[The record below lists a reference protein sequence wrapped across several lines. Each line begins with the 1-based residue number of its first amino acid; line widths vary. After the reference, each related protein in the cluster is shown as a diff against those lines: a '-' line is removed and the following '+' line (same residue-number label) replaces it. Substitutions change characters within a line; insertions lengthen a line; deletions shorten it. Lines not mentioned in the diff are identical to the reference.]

1 MKADLLLGSV
11 ALSIITGTAIAGTVS
26 VKNQLSSRGV
36 DVKPRALPD
45 APNGYAPVHVQC
57 PASRPTIRSAST
69 LSTNE
74 TAWLQ
79 TRRQKTTSSLKVFFG
94 HVNIDDFD
102 AVSYIE
108 NHSGDELP
116 NIAIGIS
123 GGGLV
128 AALNGAGAIKAFD
141 ERTEGATAQGQ
152 LGGLLQSS
160 TYFSALSGGSWAL
173 GSIYVNNF
181 TTVTN
186 LQDNLW
192 DFAAGLE
199 LGPGTIEPL
208 EMWENMTAEV
218 KSKREAGF
226 STGDADFW
234 GRIQGYNFFNASH
247 GGVDYTW
254 SSIARTQS
262 FENGDMPL
270 PLVVMTGNYRNT
282 STLSTSPATYPIY
295 ETTPWEWGTYDDNIY
310 GFVPLE
316 YLGTRFVGGA
326 VPEND
331 TCVRGFDN
339 AGFITGT
346 SSDIWNENGNDL
358 VAHIRSALTDSTSS
372 TETEEFE
379 FIIKEFLS
387 ATSSSNSTINGP
399 AAYDP
404 NPFYQY
410 NTATSPLAKDT
421 GLFVQDG
428 GETSQNIPLYP
439 LIQMKRKVDVIFA
452 VDSLGSDSFE
462 DNWPTGSALIATYN
476 RTLLNVANDT
486 SFPPVPD
493 LDTFLNFGLNA
504 RPTFFG
510 CNSSALSKSTP
521 LVVYLPNHPITYSSN
536 YTLEQSSFTNAA
548 RDDVITNGYNV
559 ATQANGTLDE
569 DWSACVGCA
578 VLSRSL
584 DRTGTDVPEICTK
597 CFQRYCWNGTVD
609 NESPAPYT
617 PTASLSASSVKAT
630 SSSTASS
637 ASTSLTTKGWSTL
650 AMMGF
655 VVYMVV

>member
-1 MKADLLLGSV
+1 MKANLLLGSV
-11 ALSIITGTAIAGTVS
+11 ALSIVTAANAGSVS
-26 VKNQLSSRGV
+26 VKTQLDARVV
-36 DVKPRALPD
+36 DVKPRALPN
-45 APNGYAPVHVQC
+45 APNGYAPVDVQC

-69 LSTNE
+69 LSTDE
-74 TAWLQ
+74 TAWLK
-79 TRRQKTTSSLKVFFG
+79 TRREKTASALKDFFG
-94 HVNIDDFD
+94 HVDVDDFD

-141 ERTEGATAQGQ
+141 ERTEGSTAEGQ

-160 TYFSALSGGSWAL
+160 TYFAALSGGSWAL

-186 LQDNLW
+186 LQENLW
-192 DFAAGLE
+192 DFTEGLE
-199 LGPGTIEPL
+199 LGPGTIDPL
-208 EMWENMTAEV
+208 EMWENMTAQV
-218 KSKREAGF
+218 KSKRAAGF

-247 GGVDYTW
+247 GGVEYTW
-254 SSIARTQS
+254 SSIASTRS
-262 FENGDMPL
+262 FENGDMPM

-282 STLSTSPATYPIY
+282 STLSTSPEPYPIY

-316 YLGTRFVGGA
+316 YLGTRFVGGV

-346 SSDIWNENGNDL
+346 SSDIWNEDGKDL
-358 VAHIRSALTDSTSS
+358 VWYLRQGVANATSS
-372 TETEEFE
+372 TEAEEYE

-410 NTATSPLAKDT
+410 NTATSPVAEDT
-421 GLFVQDG
+421 GLVVQDG

-439 LIQMKRKVDVIFA
+439 LIQKKRKVDVIFA
-452 VDSLGSDSFE
+452 VDSLGSNSFE
-462 DNWPTGSALIATYN
+462 NNWPTGAALIATYK
-476 RTLLNVANDT
+476 RTLINVANDT
-486 SFPPVPD
+486 SFPPIPD
-493 LDTFLNFGLNA
+493 LDTFLDLGLNA

-510 CNSSALSKSTP
+510 CNSTSTP

-536 YTLEQSSFTNAA
+536 YTLQQASFTDAQ
-548 RDDVITNGYNV
+548 RDEVITNGYNV
-559 ATQANGTLDE
+559 ASQANGTLDT
-569 DWSACVGCA
+569 DWSTCVGCA

-597 CFQRYCWNGTVD
+597 CFQRYCWNGTID
-609 NESPAPYT
+609 DETPAPYT

-630 SSSTASS
+630 SSSTAYS
-637 ASTSLTTKGWSTL
+637 AGTSLTVKGWSTM
-650 AMMGF
+650 AIVAF
-655 VVYMVV
+655 FVYMMV